1 MKPKWF
7 FFKDISAEYCSDMM
21 KDTKLQIQCQ
31 KKILSKVSEM
41 KSTSRHLR
49 MTLQNITDKR
59 QERIEPN
66 RSSKIEVRLTADFV
80 TTTVRTRMQRKMFD
94 S

>member
-1 MKPKWF
+1 
-7 FFKDISAEYCSDMM
+7 
-21 KDTKLQIQCQ
+21 
-31 KKILSKVSEM
+31 
-41 KSTSRHLR
+41 

-66 RSSKIEVRLTADFV
+66 RISKIEVRLTADFL